1 MGGGADGQ
9 NCQINIYN
17 LQLAESRETT
27 AFTLERV
34 AGRLSLHHL
43 TTSHCNTSQ
52 LSAPRSGWS
61 HHHQVQ
67 SGVWSEI
74 SIPAGQQEWDCPLLP
89 AGSSQLSMFVY
100 SSLLSAEPS
109 QLHHTPSNQGGSDR
123 RYPMRGGW
131 QPKTGC
137 TALTS
142 PILEWTE
149 GGWWVHDNSLNT
161 VNLPAILSSSS
172 PLWLTRLHFSR

>member
-74 SIPAGQQEWDCPLLP
+74 SIPAEQQEWDCPLLP

-100 SSLLSAEPS
+100 SSLLSAEPLTAS
-109 QLHHTPSNQGGSDR
+109 SHSIQSGRVWPEISNERRMATQDRLYSTHLTYTGVDWGWVMGS
-123 RYPMRGGW
+123 W
-131 QPKTGC
+131 
-137 TALTS
+137 
-142 PILEWTE
+142 
-149 GGWWVHDNSLNT
+149 
-161 VNLPAILSSSS
+161 
-172 PLWLTRLHFSR
+172 